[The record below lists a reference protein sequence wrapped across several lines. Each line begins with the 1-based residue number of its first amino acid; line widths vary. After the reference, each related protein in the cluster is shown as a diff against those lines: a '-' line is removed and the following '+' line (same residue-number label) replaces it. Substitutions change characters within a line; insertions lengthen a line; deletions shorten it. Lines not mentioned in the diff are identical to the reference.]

1 MNRRKL
7 LTAAGVAVTS
17 TAVAAPAIAQSMP
30 VLRWRLATSGLR
42 GHLRQLLDQADS
54 HRTDA

>member
-7 LTAAGVAVTS
+7 LTAAGVAVTP
-17 TAVAAPAIAQSMP
+17 TGVAAQSVP

-42 GHLRQLLDQADS
+42 GHLRQLFDQADS
-54 HRTDA
+54 CLGGA